1 MDGDGDRDAAVPPL
15 HGEMDLRSV
24 GDSFCSG
31 TLFAAAVL

>member
-1 MDGDGDRDAAVPPL
+1 MEMVMEMQRFL
-15 HGEMDLRSV
+15 LSTGEMDLRSV